1 MILHYKFIRAN
12 MSTPSSHVE
21 TYAHVQIC
29 VSSIMNCSYANQKGS
44 VIKGSNFRVGFSI
57 TKKKQIDSVWNFL
70 QSPKQVRGSCVNSL
84 F

>member
-1 MILHYKFIRAN
+1 

-44 VIKGSNFRVGFSI
+44 IIKGSNFRVGFSI
-57 TKKKQIDSVWNFL
+57 TKKKADRLCMRFSSI
-70 QSPKQVRGSCVNSL
+70 PKTSS
-84 F
+84 

>member
-1 MILHYKFIRAN
+1 

-44 VIKGSNFRVGFSI
+44 IIKGSNFRVGFSI
-57 TKKKQIDSVWNFL
+57 TKKKQIDSV
-70 QSPKQVRGSCVNSL
+70 
-84 F
+84 